1 MAQHYDFV
9 IRGGRYFDGTGAPA
23 TDSDV
28 AVKDGRVAAVGPA
41 LDADAADRVIDAHG
55 KWVLPGFLDTHT
67 HYDAELLVAPQQR
80 CGKPGYARRGR

>member
-28 AVKDGRVAAVGPA
+28 AVKDGRVAAVVHA
-41 LDADAADRVIDAHG
+41 LARKSCRAVAH
-55 KWVLPGFLDTHT
+55 
-67 HYDAELLVAPQQR
+67 QR
-80 CGKPGYARRGR
+80 GARPRSR